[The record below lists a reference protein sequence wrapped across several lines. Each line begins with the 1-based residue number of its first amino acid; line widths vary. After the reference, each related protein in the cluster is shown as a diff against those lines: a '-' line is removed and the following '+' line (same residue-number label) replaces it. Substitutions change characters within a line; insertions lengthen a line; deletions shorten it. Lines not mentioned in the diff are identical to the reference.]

1 MTMPYFSR
9 LTDIVTCN
17 LTLLLKESE
26 NPQEALEQ
34 IIREMKDGVAGA
46 HRSAA
51 TAARNLEKI
60 EAEIAEQKSQIDG
73 WMTRAKAH
81 LERNDENQARL
92 ALMRKKEVEALIAGL
107 EQQRGA
113 AAATCRHLQTT
124 QAALEARLHD
134 AERRRAG
141 LPGDDEAGLLKSS
154 PVEVSAGSTWNVD
167 DELAALKKEVGK

>member
-1 MTMPYFSR
+1 MPYFSR

-17 LTLLLKESE
+17 LTLLLKEAE

-34 IIREMKDGVAGA
+34 IIREMKDGVSGA

-51 TAARNLEKI
+51 TAARNLDKI
-60 EAEIAEQKSQIDG
+60 DAEIGEQRGQIDA
-73 WMTRAKAH
+73 WVSRAKAL
-81 LERNDENQARL
+81 LERNEENQARQ

-107 EQQRGA
+107 EQQRSA

-124 QAALEARLHD
+124 LAALEARLAD

-141 LPGDDEAGLLKSS
+141 LPGDDEAGLAKAS
-154 PVEVSAGSTWNVD
+154 PLQAAASPSWNVD